1 MCLRFHVLRFYCC
14 ICCLDLCSQF
24 GFDFMA
30 GMVGNVSA
38 DAGACSSWGAM
49 VVDVMFWGSEL
60 KDGSMLMSKHL
71 VPHAD
76 TETFSV

>member
-1 MCLRFHVLRFYCC
+1 MRLRFHVLRFYCC
-14 ICCLDLCSQF
+14 LDLCSQF
-24 GFDFMA
+24 SFDFMA

-60 KDGSMLMSKHL
+60 KDGSMFLMSKHL